1 MTASSALVRRDAKR
15 SAFLKRSEKRSAI
28 ASRLTSADARI
39 ERKMGPARLWFFA
52 IAVPLGMLC
61 VRASVSAHRLDEY
74 LQATTID
81 IGKSRFALEIR
92 LTPGVDVFSRVMAKI
107 DTNGDRLISEAEQRA
122 YAKLVLHD
130 LSLSID
136 GKQLH
141 LRLTSLTF
149 PKIEQMKEGLG
160 EIVFDYEALVPAGSA
175 HRKILFENHH
185 QSAISVYLANCLF
198 PKDPDIRITAQSR
211 NYEQT
216 VYRVDYTQAIAP
228 APAIASSSGSSVRN
242 WLIADAI
249 ILLPSLAFLRQRRR
263 RAIQKDAAGV
273 RSNAI

>member
-1 MTASSALVRRDAKR
+1 MKAGLVAIILV
-15 SAFLKRSEKRSAI
+15 FLSLAQR
-28 ASRLTSADARI
+28 T
-39 ERKMGPARLWFFA
+39 
-52 IAVPLGMLC
+52 
-61 VRASVSAHRLDEY
+61 SAHRLDEY

-81 IGKSRFALEIR
+81 IGKSRLALEIR
-92 LTPGVDVFSRVMAKI
+92 LTPGVDVFSKVMAKI

-122 YAKLVLHD
+122 YADQVLHD

-136 GKQLH
+136 GKLIQ

-160 EIVFDYEALVPAGSA
+160 EIVFDYEAPVPAGSK

-198 PKDPDIRITAQSR
+198 PKDPDIRITAQNR

-228 APAIASSSGSSVRN
+228 ATSIASSSGSSVRN

-249 ILLPSLAFLRQRRR
+249 ILLPSLAFLWQRRR
-263 RAIQKDAAGV
+263 RAIYQTKSAQV
-273 RSNAI
+273 PSNAM

>member
-1 MTASSALVRRDAKR
+1 MKAGLIATILV
-15 SAFLKRSEKRSAI
+15 FLLLAQR
-28 ASRLTSADARI
+28 T
-39 ERKMGPARLWFFA
+39 
-52 IAVPLGMLC
+52 
-61 VRASVSAHRLDEY
+61 SAHRLDEY
-74 LQATTID
+74 LQATMID
-81 IGKSRFALEIR
+81 IGKSRIVLEIR
-92 LTPGVDVFSRVMAKI
+92 LTPGVDVLSKVMAKI

-122 YAKLVLHD
+122 YADQVLHD

-136 GKQLH
+136 GKQLQ

-160 EIVFDYEALVPAGSA
+160 EIVFDYEAPVPAGSE

-198 PKDPDIRITAQSR
+198 PKDPDIRITAQNR

-216 VYRVDYTQAIAP
+216 VYRVDYTQASAP
-228 APAIASSSGSSVRN
+228 ATAMASSSGSSVRK

-249 ILLPSLAFLRQRRR
+249 ILLPSLAFLWQKRRR
-263 RAIQKDAAGV
+263 LIFQSKAAQVPSDAM
-273 RSNAI
+273 